1 MARANNII
9 AVAIDGP
16 SGAGKSTVAK
26 ELAAATGFI
35 YVDTGAMY
43 RAVAFYNILR
53 DVNLKDQAAVERN
66 LADIY
71 IDIRYDS
78 QNKQRIILN
87 DQDVTEDLRTQQAA
101 EGASLVA
108 AYQAVREKLVTLQ
121 QELARKYSVV
131 MDGRDIGTFVLPDAR
146 TKIYLD
152 ASVEERTRRRMH
164 ELQQKGEP
172 AEYEEVRQ
180 AIEVR
185 DHRDMNRVHSPLIR
199 ANDAFY
205 IQSDGMT
212 VQDITEKILTIMA
225 KAR

>member
-26 ELAAATGFI
+26 ELAAASGFI

-53 DVNLKDQAAVERN
+53 DVNLKDQAAVEQN
-66 LADIY
+66 LTDIY

-108 AYQAVREKLVTLQ
+108 SYQAVRQKLVAIQ
-121 QELARKYSVV
+121 QALACKHNVI
-131 MDGRDIGTFVLPDAR
+131 MDGRDIGTHVLPDAKV
-146 TKIYLD
+146 KIYLD

-172 AEYEEVRQ
+172 AEYDEVRR
-180 AIEVR
+180 AIETR
-185 DHRDMNRVHSPLIR
+185 DHRDMHRFHSPLIQ
-199 ANDAFY
+199 AKDAFY

-212 VQDITEKILTIMA
+212 VLDIVEKILTIM
-225 KAR
+225 KKT